1 MWVMNFVVVRDG
13 ERNPEDG
20 APREFSHPG
29 SPFPVPDIDQTVIHR
44 GETFA
49 VDDVIWDLERKSVT
63 VEIVPMDERET
74 DLPQKTPIED
84 DDLDLDDDELDL
96 GDEPEPDG
104 LDELAASL
112 EEEADP
118 EPRDDTPPPAEG

>member
-13 ERNPEDG
+13 ERNSEDG
-20 APREFSHPG
+20 APREFSHSG

-44 GETFA
+44 GEAFA

-74 DLPQKTPIED
+74 DLPQKTPLED
-84 DDLDLDDDELDL
+84 DDLDLDLDDDEA
-96 GDEPEPDG
+96 EPDG
-104 LDELAASL
+104 LDELEASL
-112 EEEADP
+112 EEEAVDP
-118 EPRDDTPPPAEG
+118 EPRDGIAPPPTEG

>member
-84 DDLDLDDDELDL
+84 DDLDLD
-96 GDEPEPDG
+96 GDAPEVDG

-112 EEEADP
+112 EEEPVDP
-118 EPRDDTPPPAEG
+118 EPRDGGASPSAEG